1 MSHTSKH
8 KVPSDLSA
16 ENIRPTTVLVM
27 GGSGVIG
34 RTICWRFAEANWK
47 VGVHYHR
54 QEQLAREVYSH
65 FEEQGEAGSLFQADV
80 RDQQQ
85 VKNIIQRFIDHWG
98 KLDALIWAVGRT
110 TNTVTIRTSPKQW
123 DDLIQTNLTGLF
135 YCLRAVGP
143 IFQAQESGSVL
154 VISSLAST
162 QGTTGQA
169 AYAATKAGVLG
180 LIRSVA
186 QEWGESNIRVN
197 AVFPGWHQSTL
208 SGEAFPTP
216 ESCHDHILGR
226 TPNLQ
231 ETANQI
237 FHLAT
242 ANDISG
248 QVFNL
253 DNRIW

>member
-1 MSHTSKH
+1 MSHTSNH
-8 KVPSDLSA
+8 TAHPNLSA
-16 ENIRPTTVLVM
+16 EKGRPNSVLVM

-34 RTICWRFAEANWK
+34 RAICLRFAEANWK
-47 VGVHYHR
+47 VGVHYNRH
-54 QEQLAREVYSH
+54 QQSAREVYLH
-65 FEEQGEAGSLFQADV
+65 FAEQGEARSLYQADV
-80 RDQQQ
+80 RDNHQ
-85 VKNIIQRFIDHWG
+85 VENIIQRFIDHWG
-98 KLDALIWAVGRT
+98 KLDALIWAVGQT
-110 TNTVTIRTSPKQW
+110 TNAVTIRTSPKQW
-123 DDLIQTNLTGLF
+123 DDLIQANLTGLF

-143 IFQAQESGSVL
+143 IFQAQASGSVL

-186 QEWGESNIRVN
+186 QEWGESNVRVN
-197 AVFPGWHQSTL
+197 AVFPGWHQSPL
-208 SGEAFPTP
+208 SEDAFPTP
-216 ESCHDHILGR
+216 DSSHDHILGR

-237 FHLAT
+237 YHLAT

>member
-1 MSHTSKH
+1 MSPPSKH
-8 KVPSDLSA
+8 KTPSDLSA
-16 ENIRPTTVLVM
+16 EKIRPNTVLVM

-34 RTICWRFAEANWK
+34 RAICLRFAEANWK
-47 VGVHYHR
+47 IGVHYHCHK
-54 QEQLAREVYSH
+54 QSAQEVYSH
-65 FEEQGEAGSLFQADV
+65 FEEQGEGGSLFQADV
-80 RDQQQ
+80 RDQHQ
-85 VKNIIQRFIDHWG
+85 VENMIQRFIDRWS
-98 KLDALIWAVGRT
+98 KLDALIWAVGQT
-110 TNTVTIRTSPKQW
+110 TNAVTIRTSPKQW
-123 DDLIQTNLTGLF
+123 DDLIQANLTGLF
-135 YCLRAVGP
+135 YCLRAAGP
-143 IFQAQESGSVL
+143 IFQAQASGSVL
-154 VISSLAST
+154 VISSLASS

-197 AVFPGWHQSTL
+197 AVFPGWHQSAL
-208 SGEAFPTP
+208 SGKAFPTP
-216 ESCHDHILGR
+216 ELCQEHILGR
-226 TPNLQ
+226 TPNLN

-237 FHLAT
+237 YHRAT